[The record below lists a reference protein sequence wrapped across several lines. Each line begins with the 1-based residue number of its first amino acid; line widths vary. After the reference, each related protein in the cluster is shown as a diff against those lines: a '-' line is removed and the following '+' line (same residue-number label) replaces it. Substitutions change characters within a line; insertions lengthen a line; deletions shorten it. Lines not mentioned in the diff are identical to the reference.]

1 MTASD
6 LPINSARRFFWIT
19 FWGTL
24 LLKIVIAAGFP
35 ITGDEAFFYQW
46 GVRPA
51 WGYSDHPPMVGWLFA
66 VLHGISDAPLVL
78 RSVTLLVTSLI
89 GLGLVDALLR
99 ILPAGRAASAWMAG
113 AVYLALPWSW
123 LFVLVTT
130 DTPLLLFM
138 ALSAWA
144 YVRADASPTKGR
156 GWYAL
161 AGGFVG
167 LAFLSKYFAVLL
179 GMAYA
184 VHIVGWRRE
193 RWWALALMFATA
205 LPSIGVNLWFN
216 ATHGWTNVMF
226 NVFNRNERGHWNLAT
241 PTTYAAMVLYLLTPW
256 LLWQAG
262 RAPRA
267 EGVSAHT
274 RRTLV
279 VLWLFP
285 VLLFAA
291 ISLRRSIGLHWV
303 LGFVPLFVAWAALW
317 LDARALRRAWRW
329 TLWLSVPHLV
339 LVAAIAWAPL
349 SWWQKTKLHE
359 RAVFLRETPALVAA
373 LQRDLPAGATLMAR
387 TYNPAAM
394 LAFHHKQYVPVFGV
408 GRHHARQDDL
418 QVDFRPFDGQ
428 TLRIFDYNPP
438 DLADFAP
445 YFERVSSHR
454 LVIAGVAF
462 YMVDGVGFRYQ
473 PYRNTVLAA
482 IAREFH
488 QVPSWLP
495 NLGSPFC
502 ERYGFADCSPGNA
515 RPSIDGPGRGGAW
528 GPATSSDPA
537 GSASGPA
544 PR

>member
-1 MTASD
+1 MMSFD
-6 LPINSARRFFWIT
+6 FPIHQARRLFWLT
-19 FWGTL
+19 FAGTL
-24 LLKIVIAAGFP
+24 LLKIVLAAGFP
-35 ITGDEAFFYQW
+35 VTGDEAFFYQW

-51 WGYSDHPPMVGWLFA
+51 WGYADHPPMVGWLFA
-66 VLHGISDAPLVL
+66 VLHAISDAPLVL
-78 RSVTLLVTSLI
+78 RSVTLLVTSVI

-99 ILPAGRAASAWMAG
+99 ILPAERAASAWLAG

-123 LFVLVTT
+123 LFVLLTT

-144 YVRADASPTKGR
+144 YVRADASATKSA

-179 GMAYA
+179 GLAYA
-184 VHIVGWRRE
+184 VHILGWRRD
-193 RWWALALMFATA
+193 RWWALALMFAAA
-205 LPSIGVNLWFN
+205 LPSIAVNLVFN

-226 NVFNRNERGHWNLAT
+226 NLFNRNEGGHWNLKT
-241 PTTYAAMVLYLLTPW
+241 PAVYAAMVVYLLTPW

-262 RAPRA
+262 RASNA
-267 EGVSAHT
+267 AGASVKT
-274 RRTLV
+274 RRALA

-285 VLLFAA
+285 ILLFAV
-291 ISLRRSIGLHWV
+291 ISLRRTIGLHWV
-303 LGFVPLFVAWAALW
+303 LGFVPLFVAWAALS
-317 LDARALRRAWRW
+317 LDATALRRSWRW
-329 TLWLSVPHLV
+329 NLWLSGPHLL

-349 SWWQKTKLHE
+349 SWWQHTRLHD

-373 LQRDLPAGATLMAR
+373 LQQDMAAGATLMAR
-387 TYNPAAM
+387 TYNPATM

-418 QVDFRPFDGQ
+418 QVDFREFDGQ

-445 YFERVSSHR
+445 YFERVSSR
-454 LVIAGVAF
+454 QWVIEGVAF
-462 YMVDGVGFRYQ
+462 YAVDGVGFRYQ
-473 PYRNTVLAA
+473 PYRETVLAS
-482 IAREFH
+482 ITEQFH
-488 QVPSWLP
+488 QVPHWLP

-502 ERYGFADCSPGNA
+502 ERYGFAECSPGRA
-515 RPSIDGPGRGGAW
+515 AQ
-528 GPATSSDPA
+528 
-537 GSASGPA
+537 
-544 PR
+544 